1 MNYDCMVA
9 EHVNRVRMVTTSL
22 WFTRWHWRWE
32 REDKGR
38 HGDTLALNSDGCNYP
53 KRMDNRL
60 HSPGCTY
67 IQASFGIIPY
77 MYDKKTAENENSE
90 SSIKASSSPHPLGDP
105 TCRQMS
111 TSKKHLPQVVHTT
124 TCIHVLATLCAS

>member
-9 EHVNRVRMVTTSL
+9 EHVNGVRMDTASL

-32 REDKGR
+32 RKDKGR
-38 HGDTLALNSDGCNYP
+38 HGDTLALNSDGYVCP

-67 IQASFGIIPY
+67 IHASFGIIPC
-77 MYDKKTAENENSE
+77 MYDEKIAEHHNSE
-90 SSIKASSSPHPLGDP
+90 SFIEASSLPHPL
-105 TCRQMS
+105 
-111 TSKKHLPQVVHTT
+111 
-124 TCIHVLATLCAS
+124 